1 MWIWFGLAVL
11 ALIGEVATG
20 TFYLLLV
27 ATGLAA
33 GGLAVVAGLALQ
45 WQLLVCGAVV
55 IAGLL
60 LLRGTGVL
68 KKREIDAQRNADVN
82 LDIGQIV
89 KVDDWAGGRT
99 ARVWYRGASW
109 DAVLAAG
116 CDPVA
121 GEQVITEV
129 RGSQLIVQPRPP
141 GARSVSSFSEG

>member
-33 GGLAVVAGLALQ
+33 GGVAAIGGLAVAGQLA
-45 WQLLVCGAVV
+45 VCGVVV

-60 LLRGTGVL
+60 LLRFTGVL
-68 KKREIDAQRNADVN
+68 KKRGIDPHGNADIN
-82 LDIGQIV
+82 LDIGQTV
-89 KVDDWAGGRT
+89 TVTDWAGGRT

-109 DAVLAAG
+109 DAVLASG
-116 CDPVA
+116 CDPVP
-121 GEQVITEV
+121 GEQVIAEV
-129 RGSQLIVQPRPP
+129 RGSQLIVKPRP
-141 GARSVSSFSEG
+141 SVSSSSVQG

>member
-33 GGLAVVAGLALQ
+33 GGLATVGGIGIEGQLAI
-45 WQLLVCGAVV
+45 CGGVV

-60 LLRGTGVL
+60 ILRATGVL
-68 KKREIDAQRNADVN
+68 KKREVDAARNADVN
-82 LDIGQIV
+82 LDIGQV
-89 KVDDWAGGRT
+89 VTVDNWTGART
-99 ARVWYRGASW
+99 ARVSYRGASW
-109 DAVLAAG
+109 DVILAAG

-121 GEQVITEV
+121 GEQIIMEV
-129 RGSQLIVQPRPP
+129 RGSQLIVKPRH
-141 GARSVSSFSEG
+141 SVPTPHSQG

>member
-33 GGLAVVAGLALQ
+33 GGVAAIGGLSLEG
-45 WQLLVCGAVV
+45 QLVVCGVVV

-60 LLRGTGVL
+60 LLRATGVL
-68 KKREIDAQRNADVN
+68 SRRGVDSHRNANVN
-82 LDIGQIV
+82 LDIGQV
-89 KVDDWAGGRT
+89 VTVSDWAGART
-99 ARVWYRGASW
+99 ARVSYRGASW
-109 DAVLAAG
+109 DVALAPG
-116 CDPVA
+116 SDPIA

-129 RGSQLIVQPRPP
+129 RGSQLIVKPRHP
-141 GARSVSSFSEG
+141 VSSSSVQG

>member
-33 GGLAVVAGLALQ
+33 GGLAAVGGIGVEGQLAICGGVVVAGLL
-45 WQLLVCGAVV
+45 
-55 IAGLL
+55 I
-60 LLRGTGVL
+60 LRATGVL
-68 KKREIDAQRNADVN
+68 KKREVDAGSNADVN

-89 KVDDWAGGRT
+89 TVGDWAGGRS

-109 DAVLAAG
+109 DVMLAPD

-121 GEQVITEV
+121 GEHVITEM
-129 RGSQLIVQPRPP
+129 RGSQLIVKPCNPVP
-141 GARSVSSFSEG
+141 SSHIEG

>member
-11 ALIGEVATG
+11 SLIGEVMTG

-33 GGLAVVAGLALQ
+33 GGLAAVGGIGIEG
-45 WQLLVCGAVV
+45 QLGVCGGVV

-60 LLRGTGVL
+60 ILRATGVL
-68 KKREIDAQRNADVN
+68 KKREVDSARNADVN

-89 KVDDWAGGRT
+89 TVGDWKGGRS
-99 ARVWYRGASW
+99 ARAWYRGANW
-109 DAVLAAG
+109 DVMLAAG

-121 GEQVITEV
+121 GEQLIIEV
-129 RGSQLIVQPRPP
+129 RGSQLIVKPR
-141 GARSVSSFSEG
+141 GSVYTSSTSHMQG